1 MKHTTLTET
10 GLILS
15 ILPILSL
22 IASIAFMLVSET
34 PSGVLLMVLAI
45 FSTVPLALLYVLYL
59 LIRFFRFPKDDPAYP
74 GVQTVSLVAVLSVL
88 VPRLFPVLFFSNQS
102 SIVFALVLL
111 LTLLIPLLVWPTAEA
126 VLYWKMKSY
135 RLSSRENNMM
145 N

>member
-1 MKHTTLTET
+1 MKHTTLTKT

-74 GVQTVSLVAVLSVL
+74 GVRTVSLVALLSIF
-88 VPRLFPVLFFSNQS
+88 VPRLFLVLFFSNHS
-102 SIVFALVLL
+102 SIVFALVLF

-126 VLYWKMKSY
+126 VLHWKMRSY
-135 RLSSRENNMM
+135 RFSNIENNMM